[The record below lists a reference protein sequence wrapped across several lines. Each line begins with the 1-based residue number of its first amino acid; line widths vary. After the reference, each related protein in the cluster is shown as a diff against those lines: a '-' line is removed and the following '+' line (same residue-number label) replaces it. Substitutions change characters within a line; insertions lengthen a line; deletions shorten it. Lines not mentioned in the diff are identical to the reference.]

1 MINKKGF
8 TLIEL
13 LGVVIIL
20 GLLVTLVL
28 PSIINSIKKS
38 SDETDTITKDL
49 VLNAVDLYI
58 RDNKNYYEVS
68 NGSEFCIPL
77 IDLTNSSYLKT
88 PLSYKNND
96 DITNNYSV
104 KVYFN
109 EKYSYELIESKNCPE
124 PIFVAKAT
132 PTTGIVPQLDS
143 DGNFVPGSEFSIKVS
158 DEIGYLTFFVLS
170 NDNNYVNLIAQKNL
184 ASNGT
189 LTTSINI
196 TGDEWY
202 SASNNRY
209 GPQTAYRY
217 LTNATSKW
225 ENIPVIESFN
235 YLDEGNQS
243 NSNYGYKSI
252 NTEYDSESGNYLTII
267 TPLSSE
273 YGEIDVYKNIRARLP
288 KYSEVTTNTIG
299 CTFESGSCAKNSLW
313 LVDYL
318 STSDYV
324 TGGTSLS
331 SYSSGYWLL
340 STKPSFEDHIY
351 VITSNGHLNSRNAK
365 SDITT
370 IRPVITIKKS
380 ELIRAM
386 EQM

>member
-49 VLNAVDLYI
+49 VLNAADLYI

-124 PIFVAKAT
+124 PIFVAKTT

-184 ASNGT
+184 APNGT
-189 LTTSINI
+189 LAGENQD
-196 TGDEWY
+196 GDEWY
-202 SASNNRY
+202 LTSSNLFDNRY
-209 GPQTAYRY
+209 GPQTAYSY
-217 LTNATSKW
+217 LSKATSNW
-225 ENIPVIESFN
+225 TNIPEIESFIYSDIN
-235 YLDEGNQS
+235 DQPEGVTHT
-243 NSNYGYKSI
+243 YGYQGI
-252 NTEYDSESGNYLTII
+252 VTEYDSVKGIYLTII

-273 YGEIDVYKNIRARLP
+273 YGEIAVYENMRTRLP
-288 KYSEVTTNTIG
+288 KYSEVTAPEIG
-299 CTFESGSCAKNSLW
+299 CTNSNNSCFINSSW
-313 LVDYL
+313 IADYL
-318 STSDYV
+318 YSNSTTSYSYGYFLLASNPINNVDQYRIHYFGRISNTSTSN
-324 TGGTSLS
+324 
-331 SYSSGYWLL
+331 
-340 STKPSFEDHIY
+340 
-351 VITSNGHLNSRNAK
+351 SNYG
-365 SDITT
+365 
-370 IRPVITIKKS
+370 IRPVITLKKS

>member
-38 SDETDTITKDL
+38 SDETDAITKDL
-49 VLNAVDLYI
+49 VLNAADLYI

-132 PTTGIVPQLDS
+132 TTTGIVPQLDS

-189 LTTSINI
+189 LTTSIDI
-196 TGDEWY
+196 IGDEWY
-202 SASNNRY
+202 SDSNNRY
-209 GPQTAYRY
+209 GPQTAYKY

-243 NSNYGYKSI
+243 NSNFGYKSI

-267 TPLSSE
+267 TPLSAE
-273 YGEIDVYKNIRARLP
+273 YGEIDVYENMRARLP
-288 KYSEVTTNTIG
+288 KYSEIIENTSCTTTD
-299 CTFESGSCAKNSLW
+299 GSCDDESLW
-313 LVDYL
+313 VVDYL
-318 STSDYV
+318 KTNTNV
-324 TGGTSLS
+324 TGGTSLE

-340 STKPSFEDHIY
+340 SSCQGSGNEVSGVHYYGRFYNYPANNVF
-351 VITSNGHLNSRNAK
+351 G
-365 SDITT
+365 
-370 IRPVITIKKS
+370 IRPVITLKKS